1 MNKHLSIKETYNLNK
16 LWNINDS
23 RSEATYT
30 VPQKIGMMI
39 ALVNLHFTIVKDT
52 GFINLISHLQPR
64 YLLLSRR
71 YFSETVIPRLYSTL

>member
-52 GFINLISHLQPR
+52 GTTR
-64 YLLLSRR
+64 YLLPNRR
-71 YFSETVIPRLYSTL
+71 YFSEKIILLLYQDLK